1 MLPRAQKPGTR
12 PKKKRRRA
20 RPEKAV
26 ESRRSANGSS
36 GSTDGTG
43 KPGSLRRCIVSRAV
57 RPKDRLLRFTLD
69 GGGNV
74 AFDVDGRRGGRGL
87 WLSPRRDM
95 VNTAC
100 ARKLF
105 ARAARAPV
113 TAPADIGDRAESLLV
128 RRCLDLIGLAQR
140 AGQVAVGFD
149 EACAWLRA
157 GKAAAAVVSA
167 SDGLPEEMAVMRD
180 IAPGVPFLYLFDRG
194 ELAAA
199 LGRDEAVHVV
209 VAPGRLADRLVRE
222 GFRLAGLGRTDAEPE
237 GDSDCP
243 SDH

>member
-1 MLPRAQKPGTR
+1 MPPRAR
-12 PKKKRRRA
+12 PKKKRRR
-20 RPEKAV
+20 
-26 ESRRSANGSS
+26 N
-36 GSTDGTG
+36 
-43 KPGSLRRCIVSRAV
+43 KPGSAGADVGARGPGPQRRCIVSRAV
-57 RPKDRLLRFTLD
+57 GPRDEFLRFAVDED
-69 GGGNV
+69 GGV
-74 AFDVDGRRGGRGL
+74 APDVRGLGRGLGRGRGL
-87 WLSPRRDM
+87 WLSPGRDM

-100 ARKLF
+100 ARKRI

-149 EACAWLRA
+149 GARAWLRA
-157 GKAAAAVVSA
+157 GKAAAVVSA
-167 SDGLPEEMAVMRD
+167 SDGLPEEMAVMRAM
-180 IAPGVPFLYLFDRG
+180 APDVPFLHLFDRG

-222 GFRLAGLGRTDAEPE
+222 GFRLADLGRMDAELE
-237 GDSDCP
+237 DDSDCP
-243 SDH
+243 SEH